1 MALSYFGSGTVLL
14 LLFLG
19 LFSEAPV
26 SIAAGDDQLLLTFEK
41 WIKDHSRVYPSAFEK
56 QKRFEVFKSNFEY
69 IESTKNTPGR
79 TYTLGLNKFADL
91 TNEEF
96 VQQYAT
102 YRPQSRPKQSTPFK
116 YANLT
121 TVPTSIDWRTLGAVT
136 PIKDQGNCGS
146 CWAFSAVAA
155 MEGINQIKTG
165 QLISLSEQELVDC
178 DRTCWGCSGG
188 YEDYAFKW
196 VLDNG
201 GITTEANYPYTSGT
215 GKKNQK
221 CDSTK
226 IGDHAVTISGYGY
239 VTPYSES
246 SLMSAV
252 ANQPISISIDAGG
265 TDFQLY
271 SSGIFTGTCGTSL
284 NHAVLA
290 VGYGTENGTNY
301 WIVKNSWGTGWGDL
315 GYIKMQKD
323 ISNTAG
329 LCGLAIEPSYP
340 TK

>member
-1 MALSYFGSGTVLL
+1 MALSYFGSATLL
-14 LLFLG
+14 LMLFLG
-19 LFSEAPV
+19 LSSEAPV
-26 SIAAGDDQLLLTFEK
+26 FTAAADDNLLPTFEK
-41 WIKDHSRVYPSAFEK
+41 WMKDHGRVYPSSFEK

-69 IESTKNTPGR
+69 IESTKNIPGR

-96 VQQYAT
+96 MQQYTT

-136 PIKDQGNCGS
+136 PIKDQGNCG
-146 CWAFSAVAA
+146 
-155 MEGINQIKTG
+155 
-165 QLISLSEQELVDC
+165 
-178 DRTCWGCSGG
+178 

-215 GKKNQK
+215 GKKNQR

-226 IGDHAVTISGYGY
+226 IGDYAVTITGYGY

-252 ANQPISISIDAGG
+252 ASQPISISIDAGG

-271 SSGIFTGTCGTSL
+271 SSGIFAGTCGTSL

-290 VGYGTENGTNY
+290 IGYGTDNGTNY
-301 WIVKNSWGTGWGDL
+301 WIVKNSWGTGWGDS